1 MLAYITVHVR
11 RCLFFISIKK
21 LDYTGKNMLHEGIGQ
36 IKLSFCLVGWYH
48 FLVLYVHL
56 PVVIVLCYCYPNLR
70 VAIHSLIR
78 IIRYIWCWLLLC
90 IWWSLSSHG
99 ENLLSFIIIICWIN
113 TCMGCCCS
121 VIVGL
126 YTRFSLG
133 CDGIIISHRP
143 SWWFRTPYITTS
155 LSFIVYIF
163 CFFCIKL
170 QPSSHNF
177 PSDNR

>member
-99 ENLLSFIIIICWIN
+99 ENLLSFIISSCWIN

-126 YTRFSLG
+126 YTRFFIGL
-133 CDGIIISHRP
+133 
-143 SWWFRTPYITTS
+143 WWYN
-155 LSFIVYIF
+155 
-163 CFFCIKL
+163 
-170 QPSSHNF
+170 NF
-177 PSDNR
+177 PQAIMMIPYPLYHHFFVIYCVHLLFFLY